1 MDDRLNELKA
11 ALAGRYEIE
20 KELGHG
26 GMATVYL
33 ADDVRHQR
41 KVAVKVLRPVLA
53 GRRSPATAAMTFS
66 CSGPTT

>member
-1 MDDRLNELKA
+1 MSDRLEDLKA

-20 KELGHG
+20 RELGHG

-41 KVAVKVLRPVLA
+41 KVAVKVLRPTWPPRSA
-53 GRRSPATAAMTFS
+53 GIGSCARSASP
-66 CSGPTT
+66 PT